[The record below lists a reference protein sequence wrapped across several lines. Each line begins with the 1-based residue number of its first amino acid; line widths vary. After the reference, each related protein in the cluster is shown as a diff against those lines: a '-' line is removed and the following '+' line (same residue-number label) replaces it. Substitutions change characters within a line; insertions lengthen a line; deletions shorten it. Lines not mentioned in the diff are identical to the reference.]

1 MAFPFVFTMRT
12 ILLIFPG
19 LRRLSIHDAWTRER
33 ALTTRDLVIDG
44 MIFMVPIA
52 PYWVFGFV
60 WTDAKGRVPLAYR
73 SVWSEC
79 FSRR

>member
-1 MAFPFVFTMRT
+1 MRT
-12 ILLIFPG
+12 ILFIFPG

-33 ALTTRDLVIDG
+33 ALTTRALVIDG

-52 PYWVFGFV
+52 PYSVFGFV
-60 WTDAKGRVPLAYR
+60 WT
-73 SVWSEC
+73 EC